1 MWSTPATTSVK
12 IRLLFLQIVSDL
24 NRTHAVR
31 DEQNIFGADPFFFK
45 PAKQFIRYALIG
57 PLFKLQ
63 PCQSSVSP
71 LSAADGG
78 IWGRLIP
85 MLESV
90 ASHLDRVSVP
100 AQNHNV
106 QSILLS
112 ASASLLPNL
121 LHLRHPLPNSQILFR
136 ISHRMGAYPLHKAS
150 AEQLLLFHAG
160 KALAIDPACLIATVT
175 IVAGITGNPACFP
188 LAIHAPIVRAYFSTA
203 VINRTA
209 KLMPVRLSRGQTVFP
224 VSPLCPE
231 FTENKAILAPLNQI
245 SIVLFCPNIPG
256 APRALNT
263 MGCRQQ
269 AQRPFLL

>member
-1 MWSTPATTSVK
+1 MPGLPY
-12 IRLLFLQIVSDL
+12 R
-24 NRTHAVR
+24 H
-31 DEQNIFGADPFFFK
+31 
-45 PAKQFIRYALIG
+45 
-57 PLFKLQ
+57 
-63 PCQSSVSP
+63 

-112 ASASLLPNL
+112 ASASLPSKSA
-121 LHLRHPLPNSQILFR
+121 PS
-136 ISHRMGAYPLHKAS
+136 SAS
-150 AEQLLLFHAG
+150 ASKQPNTFPDQSPDGCVSTAQG
-160 KALAIDPACLIATVT
+160 QCRTAPSVPCRKALAIDPACLIATVT

-256 APRALNT
+256 APQGFEYNGMPAAGT
-263 MGCRQQ
+263 
-269 AQRPFLL
+269 ASFLIVIWMPGYRDLFPTKVQ

>member
-1 MWSTPATTSVK
+1 MPGLPY
-12 IRLLFLQIVSDL
+12 R
-24 NRTHAVR
+24 H
-31 DEQNIFGADPFFFK
+31 
-45 PAKQFIRYALIG
+45 
-57 PLFKLQ
+57 
-63 PCQSSVSP
+63 

-112 ASASLLPNL
+112 ASASLPSKSAPSSASASKQPNT
-121 LHLRHPLPNSQILFR
+121 FR

-256 APRALNT
+256 APQGFEYNGMPAAGT
-263 MGCRQQ
+263 
-269 AQRPFLL
+269 ASFLIVIWMPGYRDLFPTKVQ